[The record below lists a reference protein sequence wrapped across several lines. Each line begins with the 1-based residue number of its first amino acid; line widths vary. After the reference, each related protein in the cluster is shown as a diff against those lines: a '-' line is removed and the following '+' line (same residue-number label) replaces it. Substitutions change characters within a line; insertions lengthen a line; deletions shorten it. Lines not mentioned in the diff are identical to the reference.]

1 MTPCFIHKIPSRSSR
16 SYDGYERIQMYKD
29 IRCSTHQNTSIAN
42 VLRLQRMGGIPNDR
56 PPCVDTVR
64 SYLSTVA
71 KDRQSR
77 SFWGCWSANG
87 LGGRVAAPN
96 LPEHYHF
103 HVALRKIQLRR
114 EVEAKYVHRRGMP
127 KPALVAHLYNKQLL
141 RSGSYRFY
149 PHTQEGEDFWA
160 GHVYRTNQRGRT
172 AWVYRK
178 GDTFYIHILRG
189 GTHVWKRCAGT

>member
-1 MTPCFIHKIPSRSSR
+1 MTPCFIQKIPSRSSR
-16 SYDGYERIQMYKD
+16 SYDGYERIQLYKD
-29 IRCSTHQNTSIAN
+29 IRYSTHQNTSVAN

-64 SYLSTVA
+64 SYLSYVA
-71 KDRQSR
+71 RERQAR
-77 SFWGCWSANG
+77 AFWGRTLYG
-87 LGGRVAAPN
+87 LTRRVEA
-96 LPEHYHF
+96 PEHPSDYHT
-103 HVALRKIQLRR
+103 HIAIRKVQLRR
-114 EVEAKYVHRRGMP
+114 EVEAKYQHRRGSP

-141 RSGSYRFY
+141 RSDSYLFY

-160 GHVYRTNQRGRT
+160 GHVYRTNRRGRT

-189 GTHVWKRCAGT
+189 GTHVWKQCSGT